1 MMEIYAKELTELCWE
16 RCRADF
22 LLFVSELVLEEC
34 GAGDPNLA
42 QRRLALLSGI
52 AVLRPNGAMLELA
65 KALVEARPM
74 PAKAADDV
82 LHVATATVYGC
93 EYLLTWNCRHIANA
107 EIRRAA
113 GRIGADTGMN
123 YR

>member
-1 MMEIYAKELTELCWE
+1 MMEIYAKELTELWRE

-65 KALVEARPM
+65 KALWKPDRYRPKQQVM
-74 PAKAADDV
+74 SCMWRRRPFTAASI
-82 LHVATATVYGC
+82 C
-93 EYLLTWNCRHIANA
+93 
-107 EIRRAA
+107 
-113 GRIGADTGMN
+113 
-123 YR
+123 